1 MDSSNPLSDR
11 EKAFENKYIH
21 DKECVPITQPWM
33 PLGGPAADKSIIYR
47 RQMAKDR
54 ANKQTQ
60 TESSPSTKDSSSTPI
75 EPEEGS
81 GGTYKEEI
89 TKLAAM
95 PS

>member
-21 DKECVPITQPWM
+21 DKECVPITQPGCLLASK
-33 PLGGPAADKSIIYR
+33 PLTKASYR

-60 TESSPSTKDSSSTPI
+60 TESSPSSKDASSTPI

>member
-21 DKECVPITQPWM
+21 DKE
-33 PLGGPAADKSIIYR
+33 

-60 TESSPSTKDSSSTPI
+60 TESSPSSKDASSTPI

>member
-21 DKECVPITQPWM
+21 DKDQP
-33 PLGGPAADKSIIYR
+33 LTKTSYR

-75 EPEEGS
+75 EPEEGG

>member
-21 DKECVPITQPWM
+21 DKECVPSLHHTSSFEPI
-33 PLGGPAADKSIIYR
+33 ADKRVCR

-54 ANKQTQ
+54 ANKKTQ
-60 TESSPSTKDSSSTPI
+60 TESSSKDSSSTPR
-75 EPEEGS
+75 EQEEGS
-81 GGTYKEEI
+81 GSTYKDVI
-89 TKLAAM
+89 TELSAM

>member
-21 DKECVPITQPWM
+21 DKE
-33 PLGGPAADKSIIYR
+33 

-60 TESSPSTKDSSSTPI
+60 TESSPSSKDSSSTPI
-75 EPEEGS
+75 EPEDGS

>member
-21 DKECVPITQPWM
+21 DKE
-33 PLGGPAADKSIIYR
+33 

-75 EPEEGS
+75 EPEEGG

>member
-21 DKECVPITQPWM
+21 DKE
-33 PLGGPAADKSIIYR
+33 

-54 ANKQTQ
+54 ANKKTQ
-60 TESSPSTKDSSSTPI
+60 TESSSKDSSSTPR
-75 EPEEGS
+75 EQEEGS
-81 GGTYKEEI
+81 GSTYKDVI
-89 TKLAAM
+89 TELSAM